1 MNVRLLKQAD
11 YQIETEMFAYL
22 NVDLIDATILTFTV
36 RLQSK
41 DELLT
46 VTDLHV

>member
-1 MNVRLLKQAD
+1 MSVRFLNQAD

-22 NVDLIDATILTFTV
+22 TVELIDVSKLAFTV

-41 DELLT
+41 DKLLT
-46 VTDLHV
+46 GTDLLV